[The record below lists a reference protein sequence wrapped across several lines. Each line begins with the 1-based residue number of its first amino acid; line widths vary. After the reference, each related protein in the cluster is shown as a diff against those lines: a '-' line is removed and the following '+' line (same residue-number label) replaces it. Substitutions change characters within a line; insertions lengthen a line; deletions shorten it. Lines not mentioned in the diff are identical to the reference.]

1 MRITRITRHTLL
13 GALGGAAVVL
23 SAACNKER
31 GARADTT
38 GAAAAS
44 DTSQETGPAK
54 IAGIASRDFKGDP
67 NVAKAGRA
75 LFIRYNC
82 YGCHGG
88 LAGGAMGPS
97 LRDTLWKFGGRDAEI
112 HASIKDGRP
121 MGMPKWAGMLTDQQI
136 DTIVTYIHSL
146 RSSAEPTFFF
156 GVAIGNDSTRARAD
170 TAAKAAKAGTAKG
183 G

>member
-1 MRITRITRHTLL
+1 MRITRITRNTLM
-13 GALGGAAVVL
+13 GALGAATVVL
-23 SAACNKER
+23 SAAACNKER

-38 GAAAAS
+38 AGAAAS

-54 IAGIASRDFKGDP
+54 IAGIEPREFKGDV
-67 NVAKAGRA
+67 NMAKAGRA

-97 LRDTLWKFGGRDAEI
+97 LRDTTWKFGGRDPEI

-121 MGMPKWAGMLTDQQI
+121 AGMPKWAGMLSDQQI
-136 DTIVTYIHSL
+136 DTLVTYIHSL

-156 GVAIGNDSTRARAD
+156 GVAIRPDSARARTD
-170 TAAKAAKAGTAKG
+170 TAAKAGKSG